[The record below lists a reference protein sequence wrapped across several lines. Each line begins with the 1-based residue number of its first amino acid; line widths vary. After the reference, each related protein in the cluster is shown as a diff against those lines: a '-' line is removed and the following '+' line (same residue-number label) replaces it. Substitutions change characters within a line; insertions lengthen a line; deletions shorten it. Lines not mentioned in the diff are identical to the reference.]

1 MSTNTNFLID
11 CPELQGIDA
20 HLTDSIQ
27 FSSDSGGLISVAE
40 VKQLISAHKAF
51 TPEKLKD
58 APVVNSY
65 FFGKDKFQELLNHP
79 NAIGI
84 RIHFGRDENN
94 MLKLIAFPADKNGRT
109 IFIKDQFGFDFGLN
123 IAVPC
128 PVHCPTEDPK

>member
-1 MSTNTNFLID
+1 MNKNTTFSID
-11 CPELQGIDA
+11 CMEL
-20 HLTDSIQ
+20 DSIDTQ
-27 FSSDSGGLISVAE
+27 LADSVKFTSDSGGLIPIAE
-40 VKQLISAHKAF
+40 VKELIAAHKSF
-51 TPEKLKD
+51 TPEALKD

-79 NAIGI
+79 DALGV
-84 RIHFGRDENN
+84 RIHFGRDEEN
-94 MLKLIAFPADKNGRT
+94 MLKLVAFPADKNGRT